1 MDSENRQTL
10 EDVSPEALKAQK
22 EQKSRNRIFGLFVII
37 DLALLAILVYEI
49 IALIMRTRG

>member
-1 MDSENRQTL
+1 MEENKQNL

-37 DLALLAILVYEI
+37 DLVLFGILLYEI
-49 IALIMRTRG
+49 IALAMRS

>member
-1 MDSENRQTL
+1 MEEKQSL

-37 DLALLAILVYEI
+37 DIALFAILIYEI
-49 IALIMRTRG
+49 IMLATRAK